1 MDNYAKRGVSSQ
13 KEDVHSAIK
22 NIDKGLFPTA
32 FCKVTDDFLGLDNS
46 YCNIMHADGAG
57 TKSALAYLYYKETG
71 DISVFKGIVMDAIVM
86 NVDDLLCVGAFQ
98 NFLLSNTIGRNPYYI
113 TSEILT
119 VIIQEF
125 DKIANW
131 FCDMGIPMVL
141 TGGETA
147 DVGDIVRTLIVDS
160 TITTR
165 IKKNHIIA
173 NDKIKPG
180 MVIVGL
186 ASFGK
191 ATYEKYYNSGIGS
204 NGLTSARHDL
214 LHKKYKKKYPETY
227 NPDIPKKL
235 VYCGKYKVTDKDP
248 RLPIDI
254 GKALLSPTRT
264 YAPLLKE
271 IITNLKDHI
280 GGIVHCT
287 GGGQTKCLKFGK
299 NLHYI
304 KDNLFKTP
312 PIFQLI
318 KESGKT
324 SLKEM
329 FKVYNMGHRMEIY
342 TEKIIAEEIIDIA
355 KRYEIDAQII
365 GEIKISENKNKLTIK
380 TREETFEYE

>member
-1 MDNYAKRGVSSQ
+1 MDNYTKRGVSSQ
-13 KEDVHSAIK
+13 KEEVHSAIK
-22 NIDKGLFPTA
+22 NLDKGIFPTA
-32 FCKVTDDFLGLDNS
+32 FCKITEDFLGLDKN
-46 YCNIMHADGAG
+46 YCNIMHSDGAG

-113 TSEILT
+113 NGEILSI
-119 VIIQEF
+119 IIQEF

-131 FCDMGIPMVL
+131 FCEMGIPMVL

-147 DVGDIVRTLIVDS
+147 DVGDIVQTLIVDC

-165 IKKNHIIA
+165 LKKSHIIT
-173 NDKIKPG
+173 NEKILPG
-180 MVIVGL
+180 MVILGL

-191 ATYEKYYNSGIGS
+191 ASYEKYYNSGIGS

-214 LHKKYKKKYPETY
+214 LHKVYKKKYPETY
-227 NPDIPKKL
+227 NPNIPKNL
-235 VYCGKYKVTDKDP
+235 IYCGPYKVTDKDP
-248 RLPIDI
+248 RLPLDI

-271 IITNLKDHI
+271 VIINFKDHI

-299 NLHYI
+299 NVHYI
-304 KDNLFKTP
+304 KNNLFPMP
-312 PIFQLI
+312 PIFQI
-318 KESGKT
+318 IYEKGKT

-329 FKVYNMGHRMEIY
+329 YKIYNMGHRMEIY
-342 TEKIIAEEIIDIA
+342 TERIVAEEIITLAKKYDIEA
-355 KRYEIDAQII
+355 RII
-365 GEIKISENKNKLTIK
+365 GEIQKSNDKNRVTIK
-380 TREETFEYE
+380 TIEGNFEYE